1 MAFSADLHCHSR
13 RSDGSLEPAEVVR
26 RAHKAGVTLLV
37 LTDHDSVSGYDEA
50 RAEAARLGMEF
61 GAGIEIN
68 TGEADGVHI
77 LGYGIDPAS
86 AVLVERL
93 AEFRRRRE
101 KRVDIMVERLREL
114 GLDITLAEVR
124 GESTETLGRP
134 HIADA
139 LKRKKLVKDRG
150 DAFKRYLTRGSAAYV
165 DPMGPTVAEA
175 VAAIRAAGGWAS
187 LAHPGTVKK
196 DFDLAPWVEQGLEG
210 IEAFYLAH
218 TRPQM
223 ARFCE
228 AAKKYGLVTTGGS
241 DYHGPG
247 TGREDQGGVAL
258 EEAVLN
264 QYRERLSLSA

>member
-1 MAFSADLHCHSR
+1 MGCSADLHCHSR

-26 RAHKAGVTLLV
+26 RAHKAGVSLLV

-50 RAEAARLGMEF
+50 RAEAGRLGMSF

-86 AVLVERL
+86 PALAERL
-93 AEFRRRRE
+93 KEFRVRRE
-101 KRVDIMVERLREL
+101 KRVAVMVERLRGL
-114 GLDITLAEVR
+114 GLDLTLDEVR

-175 VAAIRAAGGWAS
+175 VAAIKSAGGWAS

-228 AAKKYGLVTTGGS
+228 SAKRYGLVTTGGS

-247 TGREDQGGVAL
+247 TGREDLGGVAL
-258 EEAVLN
+258 PEESLAGF
-264 QYRERLSLSA
+264 RERLGLTA